1 MKVGISTGCLY
12 PMLTEECIDVLAKLG
27 FTSFEIFF
35 NTFSE
40 LKDEYLDMLKY
51 ILEKY
56 NARVRSIHPFTSSYE
71 SFLLFSDYER
81 RFMDGIKIYEMYFR
95 TARKIGAEKVILHGS
110 KSVFKAT
117 VSCKEYFRRFD
128 ILQHYASDY
137 GVILLQE
144 NVNNYISNSV
154 DFVNMMKC
162 EIPES
167 AAFVCDIKQCRLGGI
182 EPTDMINAMGK
193 SLKHIHIN
201 DFSDE
206 NKCVLPGRGILDFKK
221 IFSSVNKTGFDGD
234 VIIEVYRHSFDKM
247 QELKDAHSFLTA
259 VCGEQKMEENI

>member
-56 NARVRSIHPFTSSYE
+56 NARVKSIHPFTSSYE

-95 TARKIGAEKVILHGS
+95 TARKIGAESPFLRRPCLVRNIFVGLTFYSITHRI
-110 KSVFKAT
+110 T
-117 VSCKEYFRRFD
+117 VLYCYR
-128 ILQHYASDY
+128 
-137 GVILLQE
+137 
-144 NVNNYISNSV
+144 
-154 DFVNMMKC
+154 
-162 EIPES
+162 
-167 AAFVCDIKQCRLGGI
+167 
-182 EPTDMINAMGK
+182 
-193 SLKHIHIN
+193 
-201 DFSDE
+201 
-206 NKCVLPGRGILDFKK
+206 
-221 IFSSVNKTGFDGD
+221 KTS
-234 VIIEVYRHSFDKM
+234 II
-247 QELKDAHSFLTA
+247 T
-259 VCGEQKMEENI
+259 